1 MLDVQIDLEMLRQR
15 LKAARRRYRFTG
27 EKVAELC
34 DISSEYYLQIECK
47 LRTPSLKLLNIFCIV
62 LDVSPDYLLGYAD
75 VPPVQEAAWNA
86 LLPPY
91 QSLVQ
96 EIETLLLER
105 LPKKGAQDG
114 GAP

>member
-1 MLDVQIDLEMLRQR
+1 MKAIEIDLKLLSKR
-15 LKAARRRYRFTG
+15 LKQARLAKKFLQ
-27 EKVAELC
+27 KQVADLC
-34 DISSEYYLQIECK
+34 DISEEYYRQVEGGFQS
-47 LRTPSLKLLNIFCIV
+47 PSLKLLNIFCIV